1 MLRTIRI
8 VAWSL
13 IAALGA
19 AVVLATTGVRLPGM
33 PQGPIAG
40 QLPLAAAIGGPFSLP
55 ATTGGTVSS
64 DSLKGKPFALF
75 FGFTYCPDVCPTT
88 LLDLSNTIK
97 QLGPDADRMNFLFVS
112 VDPGRDTIEQLKIY
126 LTSFDPHIIGATGT
140 EAQIAGIARAYRA
153 VYERVATKESYTMNH
168 TATTYLMDAKGQFH
182 GTLIYQENPDVVL
195 KKLRRLI
202 AGS

>member
-8 VAWSL
+8 VAWTL
-13 IAALGA
+13 IAVLGA
-19 AVVLATTGVRLPGM
+19 AVILATAGVRLPGM
-33 PQGPIAG
+33 PQGNIAG
-40 QLPLAAAIGGPFSLP
+40 QLPLAAAVGGPFALP

-64 DSLKGKPFALF
+64 DSLKGKPFAIF

-112 VDPGRDTIEQLKIY
+112 VDPGRDTIEQLKTY
-126 LTSFDPHIIGATGT
+126 LTSFDPRIIGATGT
-140 EAQIAGIARAYRA
+140 DAQIAAIARAYRA
-153 VYERVATKESYTMNH
+153 VYEKVATKESYTMNH

-182 GTLIYQENPDVVL
+182 GTLAYQENADVVL